1 MTRLILD
8 SCSID
13 RKWTFDRLKGILDQ
27 SKLVKLN
34 FPKFSRSSFQRFFTN
49 KQLSYEHN
57 RLSLRLKLNSI
68 DVIALKFNLTYLIL
82 NLNNIITPI
91 SVFMKQSF
99 QQPCKKLI
107 VESSNIMKLL
117 SLIPKLTK
125 HVIRI
130 RNWRPLWY

>member
-1 MTRLILD
+1 M
-8 SCSID
+8 
-13 RKWTFDRLKGILDQ
+13 
-27 SKLVKLN
+27 
-34 FPKFSRSSFQRFFTN
+34 N

-82 NLNNIITPI
+82 NLNNIITSI
-91 SVFMKQSF
+91 SVFIKQSF
-99 QQPCKKLI
+99 QQPCKKII

-125 HVIRI
+125 RVIRI
-130 RNWRPLWY
+130 RN

>member
-1 MTRLILD
+1 MTWLILD

-13 RKWTFDRLKGILDQ
+13 RKWTFDRLKGILNR

-82 NLNNIITPI
+82 NLNNIITSI

-130 RNWRPLWY
+130 RNWRPIWY